1 MSNFFM
7 YIIDDVIGCMRK
19 RNVFF
24 PGKFSLRNFLID
36 ILKFY
41 SL

>member
-1 MSNFFM
+1 M
-7 YIIDDVIGCMRK
+7 YIINDVIGCMRK

-24 PGKFSLRNFLID
+24 PGKFFLID